1 MSEIKGQLLGIIL
14 TIVVFGATSIVLAQT
29 FKNTSDQVATQSA
42 NETDSITEALYGDGQ
57 LLSYG
62 N

>member
-14 TIVVFGATSIVLAQT
+14 TIVVFGATSLVLAQT
-29 FKNTSDQVATQSA
+29 FANTSDQVATQSA
-42 NETDSITEALYGDGQ
+42 NETDAITEALYGSGN

-62 N
+62 D